1 MTMIIPYSK
10 IEQEVGIN
18 FPQDL
23 INYYEQNV
31 YNKGQSEEVEINCKH
46 LINDWKYDF
55 NFVILKSEET
65 ILNLS
70 RFITNMINVKALCF
84 AWSYDSVEKDTGLFY
99 LEDGK
104 IYGYSG
110 NFSKNYQPD
119 LITDK
124 FNSILDPDAGI
135 RVLKIDEIVN
145 SKNWYYGDQESAD
158 SVNDYESMIL
168 KYFIYTSDNRL
179 KLQEFQGEEVG
190 LEDRKITIRLNDKIF
205 KFELLTYNGW
215 IDPEIINLMNNAL
228 LELGINDKI
237 FVGVH
242 DRKWGQELGVAFVDE
257 IEKSKLIEFK
267 YLIN

>member
-1 MTMIIPYSK
+1 MTRTIPYSK

-104 IYGYSG
+104 IYPE
-110 NFSKNYQPD
+110 F
-119 LITDK
+119 
-124 FNSILDPDAGI
+124 
-135 RVLKIDEIVN
+135 
-145 SKNWYYGDQESAD
+145 
-158 SVNDYESMIL
+158 
-168 KYFIYTSDNRL
+168 
-179 KLQEFQGEEVG
+179 KLQMQ
-190 LEDRKITIRLNDKIF
+190 L
-205 KFELLTYNGW
+205 
-215 IDPEIINLMNNAL
+215 
-228 LELGINDKI
+228 
-237 FVGVH
+237 
-242 DRKWGQELGVAFVDE
+242 
-257 IEKSKLIEFK
+257 S
-267 YLIN
+267 